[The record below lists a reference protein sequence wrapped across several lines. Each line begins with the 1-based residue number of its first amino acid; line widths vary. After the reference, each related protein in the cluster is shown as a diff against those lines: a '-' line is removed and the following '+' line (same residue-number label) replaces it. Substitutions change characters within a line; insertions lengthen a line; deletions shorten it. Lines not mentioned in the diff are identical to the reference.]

1 MYGYGYQYGKISGG
15 TASAG
20 AVLAAAYK
28 ARVEADGGRAG
39 ADTAIFQ
46 QPVRNRLAELAV
58 AGGVLD
64 TGWDDG

>member
-28 ARVEADGGRAG
+28 ARVEANGGTYENNG
-39 ADTAIFQ
+39 CLVSFLNSISI
-46 QPVRNRLAELAV
+46 
-58 AGGVLD
+58 
-64 TGWDDG
+64 